1 MRRLLLAALLALPVR
16 GQDESLDEGCVVH
29 DVQLSPD
36 LKTVVL
42 GKVGRG
48 SRIVIRDARKN
59 VVLHE
64 FRGPSP
70 SREFAFR
77 GDGTQ
82 FVAADDPGPF
92 VVYETKTGKVVQ
104 RLRGHEEG
112 WVPTIAFSG
121 DGKRIASGGFDKTTR
136 LWDVASGKEVW
147 RIKEKEKISDVAF
160 SPDDKQLAAG
170 DTVGRIWLRG
180 AETGKLVRM
189 IDAHETACMEIAF
202 SPDGKRIAST
212 DWMGKIAV
220 FESATG
226 RALAHLAG
234 HENKTYAMIFL
245 ADGKTLLSSG
255 QDKKVRLWSVETGKP
270 GRVLDTKR
278 AMITLRL
285 SADEKQLW
293 GADYDGVASR
303 WDLASGKRLP

>member
-1 MRRLLLAALLALPVR
+1 MRRLLLAALVAFPVR
-16 GQDESLDEGCVVH
+16 AQDEGCVVH

-48 SRIVIRDARKN
+48 SRIIIRDARKN

-92 VVYETKTGKVVQ
+92 VVYETKTGKIVQ
-104 RLRGHEEG
+104 TLRGHEEE
-112 WVPTIAFSG
+112 WIPTIAFSAN
-121 DGKRIASGGFDKTTR
+121 GKRIASGGFDKTVR
-136 LWDVASGKEVW
+136 LWDVASGKQLW
-147 RIKEKEKISDVAF
+147 RIEEKEKLVDVAF

-170 DTVGRIWLRG
+170 DTVGRIWLHDAG
-180 AETGKLVRM
+180 TGKLLRE
-189 IDAHETACMEIAF
+189 IDAHESACMEIAF

-212 DWMGKIAV
+212 DWKGKIAV

-226 RALAHLAG
+226 RALGRFAG
-234 HENKTYAMIFL
+234 YRDKTYAMVFL

-278 AMITLRL
+278 AMISLLL

-293 GADYDGVASR
+293 GADYDGTVFR